1 MKILVQAQA
10 IEGVEV
16 PADSDPECAQEA
28 VDGGFGKRWDEGVGE
43 GASKCLLR
51 ERTVGVVKAEEQA
64 FPELEE
70 LDEGQVI
77 PRAQEQCER
86 LDSLVANFAV

>member
-1 MKILVQAQA
+1 M
-10 IEGVEV
+10 EV

-28 VDGGFGKRWDEGVGE
+28 VDGGLGKRRDEGVGE

-51 ERTVGVVKAEEQA
+51 EWAIGVVKAEKQA
-64 FPELEE
+64 LPELEK

-77 PRAQEQCER
+77 PRAQE
-86 LDSLVANFAV
+86 